1 MKSIMH
7 SKEDRTC
14 YLCMLLHNNYRGQRV
29 LQEHHVIFGTGNR
42 KLSDKYGLMVYL
54 CPGHHLA
61 SGGPEAVHRNQKIRL
76 MLAKKGQQAFER
88 EYPTLSFREIFGIN
102 YLDPEEKEEKKEEP
116 WGFFL
121 LEDEE

>member
-7 SKEDRTC
+7 SKADRTC
-14 YLCMLLHNNYRGQRV
+14 YLCMLLDDNYRGQRV
-29 LQEHHVIFGTGNR
+29 LHEHHVIFGAGNR

-54 CPGHHLA
+54 CPYHHLA
-61 SGGPEAVHRNQKIRL
+61 SGGPYAVHRNKDIRI
-76 MLAKKGQQAFER
+76 MLAKKGQKDFER

-102 YLDPEEKEEKKEEP
+102 YIAPEEREEKKEEP

-121 LEDEE
+121 LEE